1 MTPRLPLERARPTAS
16 RACLGVTMGE
26 SGRSA
31 GTIVGLAD
39 IGMNRPQRH
48 ASRSEEHTSELQS
61 RSDLVCRLLLE
72 KKKKTGQNQ
81 MQTEQQIRAKEYESL
96 HHMHSSRRG
105 DIE

>member
-26 SGRSA
+26 TGRSA

-48 ASRSEEHTSELQS
+48 AS
-61 RSDLVCRLLLE
+61 
-72 KKKKTGQNQ
+72 
-81 MQTEQQIRAKEYESL
+81 
-96 HHMHSSRRG
+96 
-105 DIE
+105 